1 MKIFN
6 QDENKQPQLM
16 IIPMIDI
23 IFFLLVFF
31 MISTMSMVEQHTFP
45 VQLPSASAA
54 KVDNTKTIPITVLAN
69 GKIKFNDEE
78 IAPEFLGKRIDM
90 EISADKEEPGFV
102 LRGDKTVSYDK
113 IVNVLDELKR
123 AGSHKV
129 AIAVE
134 QKR

>member
-6 QDENKQPQLM
+6 QDVNRQPQLM

-45 VQLPSASAA
+45 IQLPSARNA
-54 KVDNTKTIPITVLAN
+54 KLDITKTIPITVLVN

-78 IAPEFLGKRIDM
+78 IAPEFLSKRIDM
-90 EISADKEEPGFV
+90 EINADKDEPGFV

-113 IVNVLDELKR
+113 IVNVLDELKK
-123 AGSHKV
+123 AGAHKV
-129 AIAVE
+129 SIAVE